1 MMVRFLAEGEAWS
14 SAPDA
19 GERECK
25 AGGSSSARGESPK
38 FDCHAEVQPLFC
50 KESANREQD
59 NKPALDCH
67 AEVQPILC
75 KESANR
81 EQDNKPVLDCH
92 AEVQP
97 ILCKDRKIIYTVQ
110 LFPELSVIQTLN
122 HDTSAHSSRA

>member
-19 GERECK
+19 GERGCK
-25 AGGSSSARGESPK
+25 AGASSSARPVES
-38 FDCHAEVQPLFC
+38 
-50 KESANREQD
+50 SA
-59 NKPALDCH
+59 
-67 AEVQPILC
+67 
-75 KESANR
+75 
-81 EQDNKPVLDCH
+81 LDCH

-122 HDTSAHSSRA
+122 HDTSAHSSRASLPEPL

>member
-25 AGGSSSARGESPK
+25 AGGSSSARPVES
-38 FDCHAEVQPLFC
+38 
-50 KESANREQD
+50 S
-59 NKPALDCH
+59 
-67 AEVQPILC
+67 
-75 KESANR
+75 
-81 EQDNKPVLDCH
+81 VLDCH

-110 LFPELSVIQTLN
+110 LFPELLVIQTLN
-122 HDTSAHSSRA
+122 HDTSAHSSRASLPEPL

>member
-19 GERECK
+19 GELWGARHGLHRPL
-25 AGGSSSARGESPK
+25 APVASS
-38 FDCHAEVQPLFC
+38 V
-50 KESANREQD
+50 
-59 NKPALDCH
+59 LDCH

-81 EQDNKPVLDCH
+81 EQDNKPALDCH

-97 ILCKDRKIIYTVQ
+97 LFCKDRKIIYTVQ
-110 LFPELSVIQTLN
+110 LFPELLVIQTLN
-122 HDTSAHSSRA
+122 HDTSAHSSRASLPEPL

>member
-19 GERECK
+19 GERGCK
-25 AGGSSSARGESPK
+25 AGGSSSARPVES
-38 FDCHAEVQPLFC
+38 
-50 KESANREQD
+50 SR
-59 NKPALDCH
+59 
-67 AEVQPILC
+67 
-75 KESANR
+75 
-81 EQDNKPVLDCH
+81 VLDCH

-122 HDTSAHSSRA
+122 YDTSAHSSRASLPEPL

>member
-75 KESANR
+75 K
-81 EQDNKPVLDCH
+81 
-92 AEVQP
+92 
-97 ILCKDRKIIYTVQ
+97 DRKIIYTVQ

-122 HDTSAHSSRA
+122 YDTSAHSSRASLPEPL

>member
-38 FDCHAEVQPLFC
+38 FDCHAEVQP
-50 KESANREQD
+50 
-59 NKPALDCH
+59 
-67 AEVQPILC
+67 
-75 KESANR
+75 
-81 EQDNKPVLDCH
+81 
-92 AEVQP
+92 

-110 LFPELSVIQTLN
+110 LFPELLVIQTLN
-122 HDTSAHSSRA
+122 HDTSAHSSRASLPEPL

>member
-19 GERECK
+19 GERGCN
-25 AGGSSSARGESPK
+25 AGGSSSARPVAS
-38 FDCHAEVQPLFC
+38 
-50 KESANREQD
+50 SRM
-59 NKPALDCH
+59 LDCH

-92 AEVQP
+92 AEGQP

-110 LFPELSVIQTLN
+110 LFPELLVIQTLN
-122 HDTSAHSSRA
+122 HDTSAHSSRASLQEPL

>member
-19 GERECK
+19 GERGCK
-25 AGGSSSARGESPK
+25 AGASSSARPVES
-38 FDCHAEVQPLFC
+38 
-50 KESANREQD
+50 S
-59 NKPALDCH
+59 
-67 AEVQPILC
+67 
-75 KESANR
+75 
-81 EQDNKPVLDCH
+81 VLDCH

-122 HDTSAHSSRA
+122 HDTSAHSSRASLPEPL

>member
-19 GERECK
+19 GEGGCK
-25 AGGSSSARGESPK
+25 AGGSSSVRPVES
-38 FDCHAEVQPLFC
+38 
-50 KESANREQD
+50 S
-59 NKPALDCH
+59 
-67 AEVQPILC
+67 
-75 KESANR
+75 
-81 EQDNKPVLDCH
+81 VLDCH

-122 HDTSAHSSRA
+122 HDTSAHSSRASLPEPL

>member
-19 GERECK
+19 GELWGARHGLHRPL
-25 AGGSSSARGESPK
+25 APVASSR
-38 FDCHAEVQPLFC
+38 V
-50 KESANREQD
+50 
-59 NKPALDCH
+59 LDCH

-92 AEVQP
+92 AKAQP

-110 LFPELSVIQTLN
+110 LFPELLVIQTLN
-122 HDTSAHSSRA
+122 HDTSAHSSRASLPEPL